1 MAAETGI
8 AVVVETLGAQG
19 ARCYWQDAV
28 WELPGRPA
36 KAVDATG
43 AGDAFWGGFL
53 SCLLHKG
60 VYSTQQLTKSL
71 LQEAMEYGNAAG
83 WLCVQK
89 KGAIESL
96 PTLAEIERIRKESA
110 L

>member
-1 MAAETGI
+1 
-8 AVVVETLGAQG
+8 
-19 ARCYWQDAV
+19 
-28 WELPGRPA
+28 
-36 KAVDATG
+36 
-43 AGDAFWGGFL
+43 
-53 SCLLHKG
+53 
-60 VYSTQQLTKSL
+60 
-71 LQEAMEYGNAAG
+71 MEYGNAAG

>member
-1 MAAETGI
+1 MLLA
-8 AVVVETLGAQG
+8 
-19 ARCYWQDAV
+19 DAV
-28 WELPGRPA
+28 WDFPA
-36 KAVDATG
+36 GPPRRWIATG